1 MENPGNC
8 HHLCIDMQR
17 LFAENTP
24 WQIDWMQHV
33 RGRVEKLAR
42 ATAERTIF
50 TRFMPPHSPQAA
62 HGMWRPY
69 FEKWSNMTREALGP
83 EMIDLLP
90 ELKQFVPPAVVFDKP
105 TYSPWLHG
113 RLHHYLQDKRAGSLI
128 ISGGETDV
136 CVLATV
142 LGAVDLG
149 YRVIVVRD
157 AICSASDQTHDDSLD
172 LLARRFSVQVDLMEA
187 DDALAWWA

>member
-17 LFAENTP
+17 LFAEDTP
-24 WQIDWMQHV
+24 WQIDWMERV
-33 RGRVEKLAR
+33 RGRVERVAR
-42 ATAERTIF
+42 ATAQRTIF
-50 TRFMPPHSPQAA
+50 TRFIPPQRPEAA
-62 HGMWRPY
+62 TGMWRPY
-69 FEKWSNMTREALGP
+69 FEKWSNMTREALG
-83 EMIDLLP
+83 EAMIDLLP
-90 ELKQFVPPAVVFDKP
+90 ELRQLVPPAVVFDKP
-105 TYSPWLHG
+105 TYSPWLDG
-113 RLHHYLQDKRAGSLI
+113 RLHRYLQDKGAGTLVV
-128 ISGGETDV
+128 SGGETDV

-157 AICSASDQTHDDSLD
+157 AICSASDQTHDDSID

-187 DDALAWWA
+187 DAVLAWWP

>member
-17 LFAENTP
+17 LFAEDTP
-24 WQIDWMQHV
+24 WQIDWMERV
-33 RGRVEKLAR
+33 RGRVERVAR
-42 ATAERTIF
+42 ATAQRTIF
-50 TRFMPPHSPQAA
+50 TRFIPPQRPEAA
-62 HGMWRPY
+62 TGMWRPY
-69 FEKWSNMTREALGP
+69 FEKWSNMTREALG
-83 EMIDLLP
+83 EAMIDLLP
-90 ELKQFVPPAVVFDKP
+90 ELRQLVPPAVVFDKP
-105 TYSPWLHG
+105 TYSPWLDG
-113 RLHHYLQDKRAGSLI
+113 RLHRHLQDKGAGTLVV
-128 ISGGETDV
+128 SGGETDV

-157 AICSASDQTHDDSLD
+157 AICSASDQTHDDSID

-187 DDALAWWA
+187 DAVLAWWP